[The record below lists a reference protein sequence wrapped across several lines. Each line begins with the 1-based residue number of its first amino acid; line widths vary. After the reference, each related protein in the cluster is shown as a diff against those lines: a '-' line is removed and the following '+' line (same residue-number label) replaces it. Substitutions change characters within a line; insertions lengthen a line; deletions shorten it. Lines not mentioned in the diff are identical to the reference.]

1 MRWPINY
8 RNCYVLTPTRA
19 IVFDNEKILW
29 ALADRHLTVKED
41 GTGSID
47 FGSETVRT
55 GVTTTVKTRMQNKP
69 DGSKQEIMTIKRRE
83 TSGEKP
89 VGFIDIEE
97 VEAVE
102 AMLRAQF
109 RLGPPAGKDVD

>member
-1 MRWPINY
+1 M
-8 RNCYVLTPTRA
+8 LTSTRA

-29 ALADRHLTVKED
+29 ATPKPYTGEELADRHLTVKED

-55 GVTTTVKTRMQNKP
+55 GVTTTVKTRTQNKP